1 MRRAL
6 SGRVR
11 APLLRSA
18 CEEPESRRATSA
30 TGGVA
35 AHHGPS
41 AWVGYALQ
49 RKRLRQVELYALIT
63 GLWAVVVAT
72 VPFTRRMGGK
82 GQATSR
88 TGIASPSNRFIQFCA
103 LQPLAQICARKASKR
118 ARRHDQRSRIR
129 S

>member
-1 MRRAL
+1 M
-6 SGRVR
+6 
-11 APLLRSA
+11 
-18 CEEPESRRATSA
+18 
-30 TGGVA
+30 
-35 AHHGPS
+35 
-41 AWVGYALQ
+41 GYALQ
-49 RKRLRQVELYALIT
+49 RKRLRQVELYALIA

-82 GQATSR
+82 GQATRR
-88 TGIASPSNRFIQFCA
+88 TGIASPSNWFIQFCA